1 MSSLADIE
9 VAGTP
14 AWMADDSPTTNAT
27 ATNATVAD
35 TPVAWLVDDDSPDT
49 AATATKAT
57 ANNDV
62 IRAPSRGR
70 KAKSNIEMVEPARN
84 TAVKTAATTTNNSNN
99 NNSSSSNNN
108 NAPTSTA
115 EAAAQKTWGEYFRE
129 SFKRDGRLL
138 LVTIAILICMN
149 IPFVRYA
156 LYPFDVYSTWV
167 HELCHGLAALMTG
180 GKIVKLEIFPD
191 TSGLATSAIN
201 PARRGFVS
209 SAGYQGTAIMGFFL
223 LIFRRTKRGP
233 RSGTMGLAITMVL
246 SCILWVRNVFGF
258 SFLLCMGLVLAG
270 LAYKLPSTHIR
281 NLYII
286 LSVTC
291 SMNAISHVHDLFGL
305 NNYINGEA
313 LSSDAHTMAD
323 VVGGSFMAWAIL
335 WLILAIVLTVLGIVF
350 AIPGPDEV
358 ADFQCC
364 GVCQDCG
371 LFTLCNYPGQRW
383 CQRIRDTS
391 SSGEANNA
399 AAEP

>member
-1 MSSLADIE
+1 MSSPTDIE

-14 AWMADDSPTTNAT
+14 AWMVDDSPATNAT
-27 ATNATVAD
+27 ATNATVDD
-35 TPVAWLVDDDSPDT
+35 TPVAWMVDD
-49 AATATKAT
+49 KT
-57 ANNDV
+57 ANNNV
-62 IRAPSRGR
+62 IRAPSKGR
-70 KAKSNIEMVEPARN
+70 KAKANIEMVEPARN
-84 TAVKTAATTTNNSNN
+84 TAVTTTTATNN
-99 NNSSSSNNN
+99 NNN
-108 NAPTSTA
+108 NAAPTSAA

-138 LVTIAILICMN
+138 LVTVAIVICMN
-149 IPFVRYA
+149 IPLVRFA
-156 LYPFDVYSTWV
+156 LYPFDIYSTWI

-180 GKIVKLEIFPD
+180 GRIVKLEIFPD

-201 PARRGFVS
+201 PARRGFVA

-246 SCILWVRNVFGF
+246 SCILWVRNAFGL

-291 SMNAISHVHDLFGL
+291 SLNAISHVHNLFGL

-313 LSSDAHTMAD
+313 ASSDAHTMAD
-323 VVGGSFMAWAIL
+323 YVGGSFMAWAIL

-371 LFTLCNYPGQRW
+371 LFTVCNYPGQRW
-383 CQRIRDTS
+383 FQPVRDTS
-391 SSGEANNA
+391 SSGEGNNA
-399 AAEP
+399 EAEP